1 MGIGYAGFLEDN
13 SDIEINCPVM
23 LIVGEHDKTGKV
35 KQYNEQWASELDIPV
50 TWISDAAHNSND
62 DQPEQVNACIEKFM
76 KQII

>member
-1 MGIGYAGFLEDN
+1 
-13 SDIEINCPVM
+13 M